1 MKLNVRPIQ
10 IAVGFSLFLTSCST
24 YSSLG
29 QLTRHVDDHATSSQ
43 GAGFDVY
50 VNKTEPTFEVAL
62 DLRSAATAAVA
73 WMPPKAEF
81 DSVAQHWI
89 VMNHPR
95 CQAKPTGQVSA
106 GRFKYRIEC

>member
-1 MKLNVRPIQ
+1 MKFNPRRTQ
-10 IAVGFSLFLTSCST
+10 IAIGLTVFLASCST
-24 YSSLG
+24 YNSLG
-29 QLTRHVDDHATSSQ
+29 QLTRHVDDTARSSE
-43 GAGFDVY
+43 GTGFDVY

-73 WMPPKAEF
+73 WMPPESDF

-95 CQAKPTGQVSA
+95 CQAKTERQVSP